1 MDDAMKLA
9 AAQKVYATVCAA
21 LDDMGWAYDRDDE
34 KLIVRT
40 GANTN
45 DLPLHHLLIVDEKRQ
60 FLRMASVIPLEM
72 AEDKRTEG
80 AIITTVAT
88 MGLRDGSF
96 DYDVMKGRIAFRL
109 TACFRGSEIG
119 KGLVR
124 YFIDYTNAVVDYY
137 NDRFE
142 AVNSGKISVAEFITQ
157 EKG

>member
-21 LDDMGWAYDRDDE
+21 LDDMGWKYDRDDE

-45 DLPLHHLLIVDEKRQ
+45 DLPLHHFLIVDEKRQ
-60 FLRMASVIPLEM
+60 FLRMTSIVPLEM

-96 DYDVMKGRIAFRL
+96 DYDITKGRISFRL
-109 TACFRGSEIG
+109 TACFRDSEIG

-124 YFIDYTNAVVDYY
+124 YFVDYTNAVVDYY